1 MKEKYY
7 IMSGARTAVGKYLGS
22 LKTVPPEILASVVIR
37 ETLQRGGFEASEMDA
52 VILGQ
57 VMIDAEARKVARVSA
72 LLAGVPEE
80 IPAYTIDLQCGSS
93 MQAVR
98 CAIGEISSGS
108 ADMVLAGGVKNM
120 SRGIYYLPP
129 SVRYEGFR
137 LGDKTVYDSFSR
149 GSERV
154 QPPAL
159 YPGLNMGL
167 TAENVAA
174 RYGITRQQ
182 QDAFAFDSQRKACR
196 AIETGRFEE
205 EIVPVHVETRKEAF
219 DFCVDE
225 FPKPD
230 ITMEKLASMKPAF
243 KKDGTGTVTSGNA
256 SGMNDG
262 ASAVILLSENAVK
275 KTGRKPMAAILD
287 HVVVGTDPA
296 YMGLG
301 PVSAVRTLLER
312 NQLTMDDIDLIE
324 LNEAFAAQSLGVLTE
339 LDLLPGTKGYE
350 KVNVNGGAIAL
361 GHALGNS
368 GTRILITL
376 MYELKKR
383 KGHLGI
389 ATLCIG
395 GGQGIAMLIENME

>member
-22 LKTVPPEILASVVIR
+22 LKTVPPEILAAEVIR
-37 ETLQRGGFEASEMDA
+37 ETLKRGRFDGSQMEA

-57 VMIDAEARKVARVSA
+57 VMIDAEARNVARVSA
-72 LLAGVPEE
+72 LLAGVPEKV
-80 IPAYTIDLQCGSS
+80 PAYTIDLQCGSG

-98 CAIGEISSGS
+98 CAIGEIASGS
-108 ADMVLAGGVKNM
+108 ADMVLAGGVENM

-137 LGDKTVYDSFSR
+137 LGEKTIYDSFSR

-167 TAENVAA
+167 TAENIAA
-174 RYGITRQQ
+174 RYGITREK
-182 QDAFAFDSQRKACR
+182 QDAFALDSQRKACK
-196 AIETGRFEE
+196 AIENGRFRD
-205 EIVPVHVETRKEAF
+205 EIVPIQVETRKESF
-219 DFCVDE
+219 TFCVDE

-230 ITMEKLASMKPAF
+230 ISMEKLSAMKPAF
-243 KKDGTGTVTSGNA
+243 RKDGSGTVTSGNA

-262 ASAVILLSENAVK
+262 ASAVIILSERAVK
-275 KTGRKPMAAILD
+275 ETGKKPMAAILD
-287 HVVVGTDPA
+287 HVVTGTDPA

-301 PVSAVRTLLER
+301 PVYAVRKLLER
-312 NQLTMDDIDLIE
+312 NHLTMDDIDLVE

-339 LDLLPGTKGYE
+339 LSMLPGTPGYE
-350 KVNVNGGAIAL
+350 KINVNGGAIAL

-376 MYELKKR
+376 MYELKR
-383 KGHLGI
+383 RNGRLGI